1 MIWGVNSNSIK
12 FWVFFFLFF
21 FPCENL
27 KLKLTTEQWR
37 LTRAS
42 FQPDGPE
49 NLVGCCGIFLF
60 LFFLNHFMTLIFKHV
75 NGFKG
80 KNKSI

>member
-1 MIWGVNSNSIK
+1 MILRANSNKILDI
-12 FWVFFFLFF
+12 FLFF
-21 FPCENL
+21 FFSCENL

-37 LTRAS
+37 LTRA

-49 NLVGCCGIFLF
+49 NLVGFLF
-60 LFFLNHFMTLIFKHV
+60 LFLKNHYMILIFKYV

-80 KNKSI
+80 KKKSI